1 MPQFASQ
8 VRLPWR
14 IAVAI
19 AGKSLRKRLARSL
32 ITMASVVLAIAF
44 LMSIWSGNAIL
55 DGLRRLDEPAVRD
68 LLLRQG
74 ALAAGAA
81 ISRKTM
87 WLVCLSLLV
96 CAAGIVN
103 AMLMSVTERFRE
115 IGTMKCLGALDAF
128 VVRIFL
134 LEAAFQ
140 GAVGG
145 FLGVALGLLAA
156 MVNQSAIYG
165 GTAIRVM
172 TEGNTALAIGTS
184 AGICVFL
191 AIALCTIF
199 AVYPAYAAAA
209 MQPAD
214 AMRVEE

>member
-14 IAVAI
+14 TAVAI

-44 LMSIWSGNAIL
+44 LMNIWSGNAIL
-55 DGLRRLDEPAVRD
+55 AGLRQLDDPSVRD
-68 LLLRQG
+68 LLLRHG

-96 CAAGIVN
+96 CAIGIVN

-115 IGTMKCLGALDAF
+115 IGTMKCLGALDVF

-140 GAVGG
+140 GVVGG
-145 FLGVALGLLAA
+145 AL
-156 MVNQSAIYG
+156 
-165 GTAIRVM
+165 
-172 TEGNTALAIGTS
+172 
-184 AGICVFL
+184 GICVGLIAGVANQSLIYGWPAVAVLGNGSVAL
-191 AIALCTIF
+191 AVAIDAALCLLLSTALCTIF
-199 AVYPAYAAAA
+199 AVYPAYVAAA

-214 AMRVEE
+214 AMRMEE